1 MRTVRH
7 LGVGV
12 LLILVAAAGTP
23 AQAHARLRSATP
35 ADGSTLQ
42 AAPASLV
49 LEFSEAARL
58 TALWIQKQGGDKK
71 KLAPPQESQS
81 RITVTLPQLAPGDYL
96 VSWRV
101 QGADGHVVPGQLHF
115 TLRP

>member
-1 MRTVRH
+1 MKNVRQ
-7 LGVGV
+7 LGVGLLV
-12 LLILVAAAGTP
+12 LLVAATGTL

-81 RITVTLPQLAPGDYL
+81 RITVTLPQLGPGDYI

-101 QGADGHVVPGQLHF
+101 QGGDGHVVPGQLHF

>member
-1 MRTVRH
+1 MRSRH
-7 LGVGV
+7 LGVGL
-12 LLILVAAAGTP
+12 LLILGAAGTL
-23 AQAHARLRSATP
+23 AQAHAHLRSATP
-35 ADGSTLQ
+35 ADGSTVH

-81 RITVTLPQLAPGDYL
+81 RITVTLPPLGPGDYV

-101 QGADGHVVPGQLHF
+101 QGSDGHVVPGQLRF

>member
-1 MRTVRH
+1 MSNVRQ
-7 LGVGV
+7 LA
-12 LLILVAAAGTP
+12 VAALVILAAAT
-23 AQAHARLRSATP
+23 ATLAEAHARLRSATP

-81 RITVTLPQLAPGDYL
+81 RITVALPQLAPGDY
-96 VSWRV
+96 VVTWRV
-101 QGADGHVVPGQLHF
+101 QGGDGHVVPGQLHF

>member
-1 MRTVRH
+1 MKSD
-7 LGVGV
+7 
-12 LLILVAAAGTP
+12 
-23 AQAHARLRSATP
+23 HADTR
-35 ADGSTLQ
+35 

-58 TALWIQKQGGDKK
+58 TALWIEKQGGDKK

-81 RITVTLPQLAPGDYL
+81 RITVTLPPLAPGDYV